1 METLCAG
8 KCNIILMA
16 VLEVL
21 QASTLFFTWGNFV
34 SKNLLSGKHCLKY
47 EKLMLAIHLLCI
59 LVVVLDMDDNNVLT
73 EFKHELKNI

>member
-21 QASTLFFTWGNFV
+21 QASTFFFTWGNLYPRIYYLGNTV
-34 SKNLLSGKHCLKY
+34 
-47 EKLMLAIHLLCI
+47 
-59 LVVVLDMDDNNVLT
+59 
-73 EFKHELKNI
+73 

>member
-1 METLCAG
+1 MG
-8 KCNIILMA
+8 K
-16 VLEVL
+16 
-21 QASTLFFTWGNFV
+21 FV